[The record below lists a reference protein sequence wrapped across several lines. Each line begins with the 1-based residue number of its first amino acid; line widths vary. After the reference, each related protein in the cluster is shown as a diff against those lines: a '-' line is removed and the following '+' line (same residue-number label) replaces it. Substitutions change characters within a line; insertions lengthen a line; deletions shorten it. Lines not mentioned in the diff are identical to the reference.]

1 MTEPSNLQE
10 WIDHQLAIIAEKL
23 PQTVHQDPASF
34 ACGYNSGYKAAMLD
48 LERFLYRQ
56 NTD

>member
-1 MTEPSNLQE
+1 MTLQE

-23 PQTVHQDPASF
+23 PQAVHQDPASF

-48 LERFLYRQ
+48 LERFLYKQ
-56 NTD
+56 DTD